1 MQALFR
7 PLHTLCE
14 QEEKKLSQLGQQR
27 TETQQRIDH
36 IQQQK
41 DIIAQMQ
48 IQYGQYPTQAA
59 NPLLLQNTANMAQV
73 LAPMQKKLTRQQILL
88 TQEHQRIDGMW
99 RKQLGRQ
106 QGIKW
111 LYKKKQSEHQTYLD
125 KQEQKQLDDLAG
137 RYAAAY

>member
-1 MQALFR
+1 MEALFR
-7 PLHTLCE
+7 PLRTLCE

-27 TETQQRIDH
+27 SETQQRIDH

-48 IQYGQYPTQAA
+48 VQYGQYPTQTA
-59 NPLLLQNTANMAQV
+59 NPLLLQNTANMAQI
-73 LAPMQKKLTRQQILL
+73 LAPMQKNLTRQQILL
-88 TQEHQRIDGMW
+88 TQEHQRINGMW

-111 LYKKKQSEHQTYLD
+111 LYQKKQTERQTYLD